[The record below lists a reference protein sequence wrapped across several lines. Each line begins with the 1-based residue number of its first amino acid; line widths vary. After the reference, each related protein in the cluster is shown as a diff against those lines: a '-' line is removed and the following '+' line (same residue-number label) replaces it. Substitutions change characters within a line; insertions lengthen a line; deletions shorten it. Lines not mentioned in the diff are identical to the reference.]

1 MISADRPFVLLDDAR
16 AAEASPARLYRDP
29 VETIFACGREDAA
42 GALDRLRGETRP
54 VAGFIAY
61 EAGHALEP
69 KLARLGSDPPLP
81 LVWFGFWA
89 FFWVIASVVTLLP
102 QTTTVAARLVGV
114 GRGADFVLYLSVIAL
129 FYLIFRLFVKI
140 EDLELE
146 ITRLVR
152 KLALEESEK
161 E

>member
-1 MISADRPFVLLDDAR
+1 MLIQILIVAFA
-16 AAEASPARLYRDP
+16 
-29 VETIFACGREDAA
+29 IFAVVRAFFRFRQGR
-42 GALDRLRGETRP
+42 
-54 VAGFIAY
+54 
-61 EAGHALEP
+61 
-69 KLARLGSDPPLP
+69 LP